1 LALFVVRVRLLPP
14 LKLLVQPLALF
25 ALLFRVLLSESL
37 GSRGHLPCL
46 RALVKV
52 ASWLVEHWL
61 AMILTY
67 LTSGKLHLY
76 LPGLVLL
83 VGHLVLVADDWPL
96 DLV

>member
-1 LALFVVRVRLLPP
+1 
-14 LKLLVQPLALF
+14 
-25 ALLFRVLLSESL
+25 
-37 GSRGHLPCL
+37 
-46 RALVKV
+46 LVKV